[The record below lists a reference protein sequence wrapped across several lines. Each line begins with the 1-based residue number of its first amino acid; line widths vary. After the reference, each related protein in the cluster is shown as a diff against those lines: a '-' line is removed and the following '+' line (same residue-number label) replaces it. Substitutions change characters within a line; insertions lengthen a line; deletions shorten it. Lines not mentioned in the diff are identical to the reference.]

1 MSILDT
7 GRLLLLWAVAVGGSH
22 LLLHL
27 RAYARSEILSSGQT
41 DVLAAVDFLPFLFC
55 IHNGALARRAVVNRI
70 VVTSVIVVVVCSLIR
85 CL

>member
-27 RAYARSEILSSGQT
+27 RAYARSDILSSGQT
-41 DVLAAVDFLPFLFC
+41 DVLAAVDFSLFC
-55 IHNGALARRAVVNRI
+55 FVSTMALSPVAP
-70 VVTSVIVVVVCSLIR
+70 SLIGS
-85 CL
+85 LLLLLLLLLSVV